1 MRPIYNKV
9 IGTCASVLM
18 VSCQQDIPMVSLGV
32 DSQYRIERMR
42 KLILRPEFTG
52 EAYRWTM
59 KDSEGADSTVST
71 EREFIFVAEKPGTYA
86 LRLDIID
93 AQNPVTQEVEIN
105 VEEES
110 VAYSRY
116 ITEVYE
122 YRPAPG
128 QFVNIMPLY
137 EEGDTEED
145 MCRKARES
153 ISGTNDIMISLG
165 GSSKY

>member
-52 EAYRWTM
+52 EAYRWTL

-93 AQNPVTQEVEIN
+93 AQTSCDAGGGNQRGGGKRGLQPVYHG
-105 VEEES
+105 S
-110 VAYSRY
+110 V
-116 ITEVYE
+116 
-122 YRPAPG
+122 
-128 QFVNIMPLY
+128 
-137 EEGDTEED
+137 
-145 MCRKARES
+145 
-153 ISGTNDIMISLG
+153 
-165 GSSKY
+165 

>member
-1 MRPIYNKV
+1 
-9 IGTCASVLM
+9 
-18 VSCQQDIPMVSLGV
+18 MVSLGV

-59 KDSEGADSTVST
+59 KDSGGADSTVST

-93 AQNPVTQEVEIN
+93 AQNPVMQEVEIN
-105 VEEES
+105 VDEES

-116 ITEVYE
+116 ITEVNTV
-122 YRPAPG
+122 RLPDSSSTSCRS
-128 QFVNIMPLY
+128 M
-137 EEGDTEED
+137 
-145 MCRKARES
+145 RKATRKKTCAGKPGKAYRARTTS
-153 ISGTNDIMISLG
+153 
-165 GSSKY
+165 

>member
-9 IGTCASVLM
+9 IGTCASILM

-122 YRPAPG
+122 YCPAPDSSSTSCRS
-128 QFVNIMPLY
+128 M
-137 EEGDTEED
+137 
-145 MCRKARES
+145 RKATRKKTCAGKPGKAYRARTTS
-153 ISGTNDIMISLG
+153 
-165 GSSKY
+165 

>member
-52 EAYRWTM
+52 EAYRWTL

-93 AQNPVTQEVEIN
+93 AQPVYHG
-105 VEEES
+105 S
-110 VAYSRY
+110 V
-116 ITEVYE
+116 
-122 YRPAPG
+122 
-128 QFVNIMPLY
+128 
-137 EEGDTEED
+137 
-145 MCRKARES
+145 
-153 ISGTNDIMISLG
+153 
-165 GSSKY
+165 